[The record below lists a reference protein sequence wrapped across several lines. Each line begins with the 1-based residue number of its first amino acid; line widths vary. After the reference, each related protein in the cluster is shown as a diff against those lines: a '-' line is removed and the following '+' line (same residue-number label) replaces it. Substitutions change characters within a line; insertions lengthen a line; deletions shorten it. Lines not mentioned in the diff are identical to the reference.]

1 MREPRRKPGRPPL
14 PLPEPI
20 NRPMDE
26 IADAVLRSPPK
37 HDKEWRYLR
46 EHKAKR
52 DARRGGK

>member
-1 MREPRRKPGRPPL
+1 MQEPRRKPGRPPL

-20 NRPMDE
+20 NHPMDE

-37 HDKEWRYLR
+37 RDEEWRYLR

-52 DARRGGK
+52 DA